1 MNDNDINNETQ
12 NESISKPDKKPIMK
26 YIGLM
31 VFIVLIVIA
40 AIVVFSFDDY
50 PEDELGNDIV
60 NNIHDNPVDVANA
73 FAERMN
79 ARDASGVINLTL
91 LKFDYYREISEEN
104 YNYEDWVMQLEWEF
118 ENGRYSK
125 VTNWNFY
132 VVDEEW
138 DSQNMGGSEE
148 EIISEYENDFNIDIT
163 DWVVVGGEILYE
175 DDTTP
180 TTDFSLYIFK
190 INNEWYLDWEP

>member
-1 MNDNDINNETQ
+1 MNNEG
-12 NESISKPDKKPIMK
+12 ESTENAVPDKKPIMK